1 MNLLDAGNGGM
12 LVLLVLVVV
21 FGLVVL
27 VILFKYLSLFVRC
40 LTSNA
45 NIGLFE
51 LLMMSLRK
59 VSPETIAQARIN
71 AVQAGLEVATKDLQ
85 AHLLAGGNVLNV
97 VRALIAADRAGISL
111 PYKTATGIDLAGRSV
126 LEAVQTCV
134 NPRIIDCPS
143 ESGARIAAVAK
154 DGIQLLAR
162 ARVTVR
168 TNIARLIGGAT
179 EETIIARV
187 GEGIISTIGSSES
200 YKDVLEYPDKISKTV
215 LAKGLDAGTSF
226 EILSIDIADVDVG
239 ENVGAKLQTHQ
250 AEADMRVAQ
259 AQAESR
265 RATAVALEQEMQAK
279 VVENRA
285 KLVEAEASVPAAMAE
300 AFRSGRLGVMDYYR
314 MQNVQADTSM
324 RQSIAGGEGSTPG
337 GKTQKS

>member
-1 MNLLDAGNGGM
+1 MVPLLAANVSM
-12 LVLLVLVVV
+12 ILVVLAVV
-21 FGLVVL
+21 FALVVL
-27 VILFKYLSLFVRC
+27 VVFFKYLGLYVRC
-40 LTSNA
+40 MTSNA

-59 VSPETIAQARIN
+59 VNPETITQARISG
-71 AVQAGLEVATKDLQ
+71 VQAGIDVGTTDLQ
-85 AHLLAGGNVLNV
+85 AHYLAGGNVLNV
-97 VRALIAADRAGISL
+97 VRALIAADRAGIQL
-111 PYKTATGIDLAGRSV
+111 GFKTATGIDLAGRSV

-134 NPRIIDCPS
+134 NPRIIDCPT
-143 ESGARIAAVAK
+143 EPGAKIAAVAK

-187 GEGIISTIGSSES
+187 GEGIVSTIGSAES
-200 YKDVLEYPDKISKTV
+200 YKHVLENPDRISKTV
-215 LAKGLDAGTSF
+215 LAKGLDAGTAF

-239 ENVGAKLQTHQ
+239 DNVGAKLQTDQ

-265 RATAVALEQEMQAK
+265 RALAVAQEQEMQAK
-279 VVENRA
+279 VMENRA
-285 KLVEAEASVPAAMAE
+285 KLVEAEALVPAAMSE
-300 AFRSGRLGVMDYYR
+300 AFRGGRLGVMDYFR

-324 RQSIAGGEGSTPG
+324 RQSLSGGEPG
-337 GKTQKS
+337 TSGPKSPKS